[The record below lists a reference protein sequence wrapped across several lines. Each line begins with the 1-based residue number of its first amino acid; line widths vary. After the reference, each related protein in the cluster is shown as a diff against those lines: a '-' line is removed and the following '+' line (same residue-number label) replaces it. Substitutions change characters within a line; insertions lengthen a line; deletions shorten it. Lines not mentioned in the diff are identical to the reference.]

1 MIDLIVEVVE
11 VEEVIIIIMVV
22 EVVKEEEYK
31 KSIQVVLNFQ
41 VFRC

>member
-1 MIDLIVEVVE
+1 MIDLIVEVEE
-11 VEEVIIIIMVV
+11 VEEVIIITMVL

-31 KSIQVVLNFQ
+31 KSIQVVLISQ